1 MASASASEDNKST
14 SGDSERYR
22 RNCELLA
29 IRNDSTHRLSI
40 IAWSLESILLLLL
53 PEGEERPSAQNA
65 LVLPKFSLV
74 RDFHLRFLPD
84 FIFVSVNFVGSTV
97 KPLPPAGVGVDS
109 QPGRDTRLP
118 ASKFDPAVDDLYPA

>member
-1 MASASASEDNKST
+1 M
-14 SGDSERYR
+14 R
-22 RNCELLA
+22 
-29 IRNDSTHRLSI
+29 
-40 IAWSLESILLLLL
+40 W
-53 PEGEERPSAQNA
+53 
-65 LVLPKFSLV
+65 FSLVV

-118 ASKFDPAVDDLYPA
+118 ASKFDPAVDDLYLA